1 MAAHTRVLISRRR
14 DDASSSPVRQL
25 VLSPSARKVTQWSV
39 PRIAEVHPIRSVV
52 VRADSTKQAALEQL
66 GVVDFDRVVVGIGSD
81 IQASILTTSLLKKM
95 GARSIWAKAIS
106 EQHGLIL
113 DQLGIEHV
121 IFPEADMG
129 RRIAHLVRGS
139 MLDYVEFDRDL
150 VVAKTVAPQE
160 MVGRTLEESAVRR
173 RFGVTVVK
181 IKGAD
186 GEWHPAGASSV
197 VGSGDLLIVIGPVE
211 KTERFAALA
220 YPSQGGPVEWMRR
233 VGKSGRHFC
242 LSTLPEDRPHDRNA

>member
-1 MAAHTRVLISRRR
+1 MDNPTHFFSRRR
-14 DDASSSPVRQL
+14 PRDTSAHAVAVIGLGRFGGALATELTRSGTE
-25 VLSPSARKVTQWSV
+25 VLGIDTDEDIVQSLNGVLT
-39 PRIAEVHPIRSVV
+39 HV

-66 GVVDFDRVVVGIGSD
+66 GVADFDRVVVGIGSD
-81 IQASILTTSLLKKM
+81 IQASILTTSLLKRM

-113 DQLGIEHV
+113 EQLGIEHV

-129 RRIAHLVRGS
+129 RRIAHLVRGA

-150 VVAKTVAPQE
+150 VVAKTVAPRE
-160 MVGRTLEESAVRR
+160 MAGLTLEQSAVRR

-181 IKGAD
+181 IKGSD
-186 GEWHPAGASSV
+186 GEWHAAGASSV
-197 VGSGDLLIVIGPVE
+197 VGEGDLLIVIGPVE

-220 YPSQGGPVEWMRR
+220 
-233 VGKSGRHFC
+233 
-242 LSTLPEDRPHDRNA
+242 